1 MVATRGWEVEETGDA
16 GQKVQASGCKMN
28 ELWGSNVQRD
38 DYGQ

>member
-1 MVATRGWEVEETGDA
+1 MVTTGAGKWKKRGDA

>member
-1 MVATRGWEVEETGDA
+1 MESRMVATGAGKWKKRGDA
-16 GQKVQASGCKMN
+16 GQKVQD